1 MLFLTPPAL
10 VQPPAPSP
18 KLADQLAEAL
28 EAAPEA
34 LTDRR
39 PARVPGAKAHAL
51 ALWARHR
58 EAIAGTLPEADRAAF
73 AKAMEA
79 LAPTAGDEAGLAALD
94 AMALLE
100 HRLPEG
106 RPRWLAAADREGM
119 RTWIL
124 LGQSRTDLPDLDA
137 AFQPLMAEDGG
148 AHPQAVART
157 RAELARYHA
166 ALGKQERREARKA
179 VSALLDLVDVF
190 EKPGTR

>member
-18 KLADQLAEAL
+18 NLADQLAEAL

-39 PARVPGAKAHAL
+39 PARVPGAKARAL

-100 HRLPEG
+100 HHLPEG

-124 LGQSRTDLPDLDA
+124 LGQGSSNIPDLEA
-137 AFQPLMAEDGG
+137 AFQPLMAHDEGH
-148 AHPQAVART
+148 HPQAVART
-157 RAELARYHA
+157 RAELTRF
-166 ALGKQERREARKA
+166 REAFRNRKVQEAQKA
-179 VSALLDLVDVF
+179 VGVLLDLVDVF
-190 EKPGTR
+190 EK

>member
-39 PARVPGAKAHAL
+39 PARVPGAQARAL

-58 EAIAGTLPEADRAAF
+58 EAIAGTLP
-73 AKAMEA
+73 
-79 LAPTAGDEAGLAALD
+79 
-94 AMALLE
+94 
-100 HRLPEG
+100 
-106 RPRWLAAADREGM
+106 
-119 RTWIL
+119 
-124 LGQSRTDLPDLDA
+124 
-137 AFQPLMAEDGG
+137 
-148 AHPQAVART
+148 
-157 RAELARYHA
+157 
-166 ALGKQERREARKA
+166 
-179 VSALLDLVDVF
+179 DLVDVF